1 MIHGFIETQ
10 RAAATIL
17 AFFATYFIA
26 LTIGRFL
33 KRRAGVPLGLVF
45 QIFCLTLAFY
55 TGMRVYGVRA
65 DLGNHVGALLVLL
78 STAIVVALIDRY
90 VWDAYFERR
99 KQTTIPKLLREMA
112 ALLIFLVA
120 LLIVLSVGY
129 HAERELKGLL
139 AGSGIAALILGF
151 AGQNLLGGLVAGI
164 TLQRSEEHTSEL
176 QSRFDL
182 VCRLL
187 LEKKKN

>member
-10 RAAATIL
+10 RAPATIL

-33 KRRAGVPLGLVF
+33 KRRAGVPLGLAF
-45 QIFCLTLAFY
+45 QVFCLALAFY

-65 DLGNHVGALLVLL
+65 DLGNHVGAVLILL

-112 ALLIFLVA
+112 ALLIFLIA

-129 HAERELKGLL
+129 HAER
-139 AGSGIAALILGF
+139 
-151 AGQNLLGGLVAGI
+151 
-164 TLQRSEEHTSEL
+164 
-176 QSRFDL
+176 
-182 VCRLL
+182 
-187 LEKKKN
+187 